1 MWAARSGT
9 TRARRSLLDRT
20 GLSETEIRAIIE
32 RVKGRVV
39 AAEMAARTGPALRA
53 REDLDVSE
61 VELSD
66 GIHPDIDQAV
76 KAARKAFMA
85 YREMGLERRKTIVEG
100 MRAAML
106 REGERLAYMAA
117 EETGLGRAEDKVAK
131 NRLVTTRTP
140 GPEDLEPQV
149 VTGDQGMMVTEYA
162 PYGVVASITPTT
174 NPTSTIINNSIS
186 IVSAGNALVF
196 NVHPNARMVSVE
208 NIKILNR
215 AIVAAG
221 GPPDLI
227 TAIPNPTLESA
238 REVMHHPDVRLLLVT
253 GGPGVVK
260 EALKTD
266 KKAITAGPGNPPAV
280 VDQTADVETAGRDIV
295 LGASLDNNIV
305 CTDEKT
311 TIVVES
317 VADRLVQA
325 MVAAGS
331 YRLKE
336 HELKRLE
343 KVIFT
348 EMGPPN
354 KPGMINPAFI
364 GKNPSRILA
373 EIGITVDDDIR
384 LVLAEVPKE
393 HNLVWTEQMMPVMPV
408 VRMQNVD
415 DAIDLAVRSEH
426 GFRHTAS
433 IHSTNVDTITRMAR
447 AMNCSIFVANGP
459 NYAGLGEGGEGFTS
473 YSIASPTGEGLTR
486 PRHFSR
492 VRRISVVGAL
502 RIV

>member
-1 MWAARSGT
+1 M
-9 TRARRSLLDRT
+9 
-20 GLSETEIRAIIE
+20 LSESEIQAIIE
-32 RVKGRVV
+32 RVKGRVAV
-39 AAEMAARTGPALRA
+39 AETAGRPGAALRA
-53 REDLDVSE
+53 ADALE
-61 VELSD
+61 VADMELGD
-66 GIHPDIDQAV
+66 GIHPSIDAAV
-76 KAARKAFMA
+76 AAARKAFLA
-85 YREMGLERRKTIVEG
+85 YREMGLERRRTIVES

-117 EETGLGRAEDKVAK
+117 EETGLGRAEDKVIK

-140 GPEDLEPQV
+140 GPEDLEPEV
-149 VTGDQGMMVTEYA
+149 VTGDAGMMVTEYA
-162 PYGVVASITPTT
+162 PYGVVASVTPTT

-186 IVSAGNALVF
+186 IVSAGNAATF

-208 NIKILNR
+208 NIKLLNR

-221 GPPDLI
+221 GPADLV

-238 REVMHHPDVRLLLVT
+238 KELMNHPDVTVLLVT

-260 EALKTD
+260 EALKTG

-280 VDQTADVETAGRDIV
+280 VDQTADIDNAARSIV
-295 LGASLDNNIV
+295 MGASFDNNVI

-311 TIVVES
+311 TIVVDT

-325 MVAAGS
+325 MVASGA

-343 KVIFT
+343 RVIFK
-348 EMGPPN
+348 EMGPPG
-354 KPGMINPAFI
+354 KPGMINPAWI
-364 GKNPSRILA
+364 GKDAGRILA
-373 EIGITVDDDIR
+373 EIGVNAGRDLR
-384 LVLAEVPKE
+384 LLVAEVPRE

-408 VRMQNVD
+408 VRVHGVD
-415 DAIDLAVRSEH
+415 EAIDLAVRSEH

-433 IHSTNVDTITRMAR
+433 IHSTNVETITRMAR

-459 NYAGLGEGGEGFTS
+459 NYNGIGEGGEGFTS
-473 YSIASPTGEGLTR
+473 FSIASPTGEGLTR
-486 PRHFSR
+486 PRTFSR
-492 VRRISVVGAL
+492 VRRVTVVGAL